1 MLIYNICLIFTFKHI
16 IRVTGLTEEL
26 QVTKRMYQCCLEAEQ
41 ILKKEKQKAV
51 EDVWTLKAA
60 YSKEMENLLKIQVY
74 IIKYRYLFCLQIST
88 YLI

>member
-1 MLIYNICLIFTFKHI
+1 MKVCLIFTCIHFI

-41 ILKKEKQKAV
+41 TLKKEKQKAV

-60 YSKEMENLLKIQVY
+60 YSNEMENLLKIQVH
-74 IIKYRYLFCLQIST
+74 KKNT
-88 YLI
+88 Y